1 MKKKDFVM
9 IWEGVV
15 VGRSFHFSFYIFLHD
30 LDFYY
35 RYQVH
40 YQVQNWLIEK
50 VPDARKD
57 WKQEEKGWDG

>member
-40 YQVQNWLIEK
+40 YQVPELTH
-50 VPDARKD
+50 
-57 WKQEEKGWDG
+57 